1 MQRRV
6 ADQVFAL
13 ALSLVDRYI
22 DERLYIR
29 SILRVNSVLS
39 GNLLPHFDGFHQA
52 TIGQIPIAAEVCF
65 CFDGIWIG
73 ATIRQPDAAPYST
86 RLSFA
91 FGSHSA
97 LRRGHACI
105 CLEPGVVMQR
115 RRSVAR
121 PSGTKDSETPR
132 GDRLP
137 FLNGQIVRPA
147 SAVFPPRG
155 REEVVDETDRR
166 YAPGIPAA
174 PETIVARG

>member
-1 MQRRV
+1 MIDISMNDCIPV
-6 ADQVFAL
+6 
-13 ALSLVDRYI
+13 RY
-22 DERLYIR
+22 
-29 SILRVNSVLS
+29 SVSNPGLS
-39 GNLLPHFDGFHQA
+39 GKLLPHFDGFHQA
-52 TIGQIPIAAEVCF
+52 IIGQIPIAAEVCF
-65 CFDGIWIG
+65 CFHGIWFG
-73 ATIRQPDAAPYST
+73 ATIRQADEAPYST

-91 FGSHSA
+91 FWSHSA
-97 LRRGHACI
+97 LRPGHI
-105 CLEPGVVMQR
+105 FVCLEPGVVMQGR
-115 RRSVAR
+115 RPVAR
-121 PSGTKDSETPR
+121 PSGTILSETPR